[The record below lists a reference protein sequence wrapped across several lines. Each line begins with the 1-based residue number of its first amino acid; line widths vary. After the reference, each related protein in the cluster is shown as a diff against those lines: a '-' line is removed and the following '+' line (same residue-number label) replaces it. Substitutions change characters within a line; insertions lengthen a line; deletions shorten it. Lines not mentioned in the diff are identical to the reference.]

1 MTQTTTAPST
11 DFLER
16 IRGMRSEKRQSVSS
30 VMKVVRAGYFGT
42 ENDFEL
48 DTAMDDMFDD
58 VIETLDAEADPSLAL
73 NHVGRIAEGYPLLGL
88 GASGTRKTS
97 TFNRMI
103 RLRRE
108 FEGFDYAP
116 HLNSSP
122 LISVKAPSPCTLRV
136 LGVTIARAM
145 GLPCNDSMAENVIWD
160 LVIENLPARG
170 LRFVH
175 IDEFQ
180 HVMENRNVVDIAK
193 IRNAMK
199 RLVQT
204 PGHPVWLL
212 ITGMPEIAMAFE
224 GDTQLWR
231 RKIYVLFNEMS
242 FERDADLCREM
253 VRFFA
258 ADKAKLTCEAFED
271 YGNVHRL
278 MHASLNRLGIAIDI
292 VVKAIRAA
300 LKAGASALEPVHFA
314 KSYKV
319 FTGCP
324 DSMNPFLASGDFT
337 AIEVDKYVTRFLED
351 EKSKGTAKAKGAK
364 A

>member
-1 MTQTTTAPST
+1 MSKITTTST

-16 IRGMRSEKRQSVSS
+16 IRAMRSEGRQSVSS

-42 ENDFEL
+42 ETDFEL
-48 DTAMDDMFDD
+48 QAAMDDMFDD
-58 VIETLDAEADPSLAL
+58 VIETLDAEAEPNLEL
-73 NHVGRIAEGYPLLGL
+73 NHIGRLAEGYPLLGL
-88 GASGTRKTS
+88 GESGTRKTS

-103 RLRRE
+103 RLRKE
-108 FEGFDYAP
+108 FEGFDHTP

-145 GLPCNDSMAENVIWD
+145 ALPSNDAMAENVIWD
-160 LVIENLPARG
+160 LIIENLPKRG
-170 LRFVH
+170 LRFIH

-231 RKIYVLFNEMS
+231 RKIYVLFHEMN
-242 FERDADLCREM
+242 FERDAGLCLEM
-253 VRFFA
+253 IKCFA
-258 ADKAKLTCEAFED
+258 TEKANLTCEAFRVTE
-271 YGNVHRL
+271 NVHRL

-292 VVKAIRAA
+292 VVRAIRAA
-300 LKAGASALEPVHFA
+300 LKAGSSSLELVHFA
-314 KSYKV
+314 TAYKV

-324 DSMNPFLASGDFT
+324 DGMNPFVAPGDFT
-337 AIEVDKYVTRFLED
+337 AIEVDKYVTRLLED
-351 EKSKGTAKAKGAK
+351 EKSKVGAQKKGGMA
-364 A
+364 

>member
-1 MTQTTTAPST
+1 MAQTNTPST

-16 IRGMRSEKRQSVSS
+16 IRGMRSKERQSVSS

-42 ENDFEL
+42 ETDYEL
-48 DTAMDDMFDD
+48 STAMDDMFDD
-58 VIETLDAEADPSLAL
+58 VIETLEAEADPSLAL

-103 RLRRE
+103 RLRAE

-116 HLNSSP
+116 HLNASP

-145 GLPCNDSMAENVIWD
+145 GLACNDTMAENVIWD
-160 LVIENLPARG
+160 LIIENLPTRG
-170 LRFVH
+170 IRFIH

-231 RKIYVLFNEMS
+231 RKIYVLFHDMT
-242 FERDADLCREM
+242 FERDAGLCREM
-253 VRFFA
+253 VSFFA
-258 ADKAKLTCEAFED
+258 TDKAKLTCKAFD
-271 YGNVHRL
+271 DDDNAHRL

-292 VVKAIRAA
+292 VVKAIRVA
-300 LKAGASALEPVHFA
+300 LKARATALEPAHFA
-314 KSYKV
+314 TAYRV
-319 FTGCP
+319 FAGCP
-324 DSMNPFLASGDFT
+324 DGLNPFVAPGDYT
-337 AIEVDKYVTRFLED
+337 AIEVDKYVTRLLED

-364 A
+364 Q

>member
-1 MTQTTTAPST
+1 MTDTIAPSGT
-11 DFLER
+11 FLER
-16 IRGMRSEKRQSVSS
+16 IRGMRSESRRSVSS
-30 VMKVVRAGYFGT
+30 VMANVRAGYFVT
-42 ENDFEL
+42 ETDFEL
-48 DTAMDDMFDD
+48 QTGMDDMFDD
-58 VIETLDAEADPSLAL
+58 VIETLEAQANPSLTL
-73 NHVGRIAEGYPLLGL
+73 NHIGRLAEGYPLLGL
-88 GASGTRKTS
+88 GSSGTRKTS

-103 RLRRE
+103 RLRPE

-145 GLPCNDSMAENVIWD
+145 GLPCNDAMAENVVWD
-160 LVIENLPARG
+160 LIVEKLPERD
-170 LRFVH
+170 LRFIH

-180 HVMENRNVVDIAK
+180 HVMENRNVVDIGK

-231 RKIYVLFNEMS
+231 RKSYVLFHEME
-242 FERDADLCREM
+242 FERDTVLCRGMIE
-253 VRFFA
+253 FFA
-258 ADKAKLTCEAFED
+258 SEKAKLTCKAFD
-271 YGNVHRL
+271 DDDNVHRL

-292 VVKAIRAA
+292 VVKAIRVA
-300 LKAGASALEPVHFA
+300 LKAGATALEPSHFA
-314 KSYKV
+314 TAYRV
-319 FTGCP
+319 FAGCP
-324 DSMNPFLASGDFT
+324 DGRNPFVAPRDYT
-337 AIEVDKYVTRFLED
+337 AIEVDKYVTRLLED
-351 EKSKGTAKAKGAK
+351 EKSKGSAKAKGAK